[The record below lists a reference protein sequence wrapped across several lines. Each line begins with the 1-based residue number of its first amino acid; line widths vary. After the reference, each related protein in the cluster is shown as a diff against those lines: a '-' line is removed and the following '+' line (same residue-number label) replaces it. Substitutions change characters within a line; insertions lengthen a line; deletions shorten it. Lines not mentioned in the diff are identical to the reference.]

1 MRVRVH
7 VNIGVA
13 KAVRIGR
20 KAVLAAALGGIGTIA
35 LAQTAQDQQTPQD
48 QPAPPSSGLD
58 LPANLQIFGK
68 ADPNVR
74 KPTAIVNDTV
84 LTGTDIDQRVAMIVA
99 INKLNLKPEERDQL
113 RLTVLR
119 QLIDETL
126 QIQEAKANE
135 ITVEPREIE
144 SSFSRVARNFQR
156 TPEQFRTW
164 LKEMNSSE
172 RTVRRQIEAEIAW
185 SRLLRR
191 RVNINVGEAEAN
203 AIIEK
208 MKQQKG
214 AEEIHVYEIYMNAT
228 PDRAAEV
235 RGAMQKMIQQM
246 REGAPFE
253 YLARTYSEAST
264 KAVGGDLGWVQPGML
279 PDALAQAAQEM
290 QAGQVAGPIELPTG
304 FSILYI
310 AEKRKTLTA
319 DERDAKL
326 SLRQLAINFPAGTT
340 QAQATA
346 RAAEFAEATR
356 AIRGCGDVANVA
368 TAQKAE
374 VVDRDNITIRELP
387 PALQNM
393 MLGLQIG
400 QATQPFGS
408 IEDGVRVLV
417 LCGRDDPPPPNM
429 PSVEQVQERLE
440 EERVNL
446 RAQRMLRDL
455 RRDALVEY
463 R

>member
-1 MRVRVH
+1 M
-7 VNIGVA
+7 NIGVA

-20 KAVLAAALGGIGTIA
+20 KAVLAAALGGIATIA
-35 LAQTAQDQQTPQD
+35 IAQTAQE
-48 QPAPPSSGLD
+48 QPAQEPPTTSSALD
-58 LPANLQIFGK
+58 LPSNLQIFGK

-84 LTGTDIDQRVAMIVA
+84 ITGTDVDQRVAMIVA

-135 ITVEPREIE
+135 ITVEPREIDA
-144 SSFSRVARNFQR
+144 SFGRVARNFQR
-156 TPEQFRTW
+156 TPEQFRGW
-164 LKEMNSSE
+164 LREVQSSE

-191 RVNINVGEAEAN
+191 RVNINVGEAEVKAM
-203 AIIEK
+203 IDR
-208 MKQQKG
+208 MQQAKG
-214 AEEIHVYEIYMNAT
+214 SEEFRVYEIYMNAT
-228 PDRAAEV
+228 PDRAPEV
-235 RGAMQKMIQQM
+235 RATMQKMIQQM

-264 KAVGGDLGWVQPGML
+264 KAVGGDLGWVRPGML

-290 QAGQVAGPIELPTG
+290 TPGQVAGPIELPTG
-304 FSILYI
+304 FSILYV
-310 AEKRKTLTA
+310 AEKRKMLMP

-326 SLRQLAINFPAGTT
+326 SLRQLAVNFPAGTT
-340 QAQATA
+340 QAQAAA

-356 AIRGCGDVANVA
+356 AIRGCGDVAKVA
-368 TAQKAE
+368 AAQKAE
-374 VVDRDNITIRELP
+374 VVDRDGITIRELP

-393 MLGLQIG
+393 MLDLQIG

-417 LCGRDDPPPPNM
+417 LCGRDDPPPPNT
-429 PSVEQVQERLE
+429 PSVEQMQERIE

>member
-1 MRVRVH
+1 M
-7 VNIGVA
+7 NIGVA

-20 KAVLAAALGGIGTIA
+20 KAVLAAALGGMATIA
-35 LAQTAQDQQTPQD
+35 IAQTAQE
-48 QPAPPSSGLD
+48 QPAQEQPTTSSALD
-58 LPANLQIFGK
+58 LPTNLQIFGK

-84 LTGTDIDQRVAMIVA
+84 ITGTDVDQRVAMIVA

-135 ITVEPREIE
+135 ITVEPREIDA
-144 SSFSRVARNFQR
+144 SFGRVARNFQR
-156 TPEQFRTW
+156 TPEQFRGW
-164 LKEMNSSE
+164 LREVESSE

-191 RVNINVGEAEAN
+191 RVNINVGEAEVKAM
-203 AIIEK
+203 IDR
-208 MKQQKG
+208 MQQAKG
-214 AEEIHVYEIYMNAT
+214 SEEFRVYEIYMNAT

-235 RGAMQKMIQQM
+235 REAMQKMIQQM

-264 KAVGGDLGWVQPGML
+264 KAVGGDLGWVRPGML

-290 QAGQVAGPIELPTG
+290 TPGQVAGPIELPTG
-304 FSILYI
+304 FSILYV
-310 AEKRKTLTA
+310 AEKRKMLMP

-326 SLRQLAINFPAGTT
+326 SLRQLAVNFPAGTT

-356 AIRGCGDVANVA
+356 AIRGCGDVAKVA
-368 TAQKAE
+368 AAQKAE
-374 VVDRDNITIRELP
+374 VVDRDGITIRELP

-417 LCGRDDPPPPNM
+417 LCGRDDPPPPNA
-429 PSVEQVQERLE
+429 PSVEQMQERIE